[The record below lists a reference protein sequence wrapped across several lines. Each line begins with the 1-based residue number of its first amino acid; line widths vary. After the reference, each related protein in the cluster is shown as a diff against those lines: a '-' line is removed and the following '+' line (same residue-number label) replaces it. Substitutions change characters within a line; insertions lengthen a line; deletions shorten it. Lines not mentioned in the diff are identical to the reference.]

1 MKTTESSHEVHENS
15 QLHKEACKQRG
26 IVELRRAIYIL

>member
-15 QLHKEACKQRG
+15 QSYTKKLVNKEEQQN
-26 IVELRRAIYIL
+26 